1 MALKYSNIRT
11 GGWQLLLFPLQF
23 KAAEKSEISELSAQS
38 HHPHGEWRC
47 VCSSSSTSHRDS
59 GSNSEVGCRSD
70 RNQRIWG
77 RLLLHRRE
85 NYHSEEHAKAIME
98 RRKEGSRMK
107 KRNKWVNIDEKNEKK
122 SLEEKIRKQK
132 DRRTK
137 PGERFRDQREGRQS
151 GITVRD
157 RLEKDE

>member
-1 MALKYSNIRT
+1 
-11 GGWQLLLFPLQF
+11 
-23 KAAEKSEISELSAQS
+23 
-38 HHPHGEWRC
+38 
-47 VCSSSSTSHRDS
+47 
-59 GSNSEVGCRSD
+59 
-70 RNQRIWG
+70 
-77 RLLLHRRE
+77 
-85 NYHSEEHAKAIME
+85 ME